1 MTVPSAD
8 ARATRAPRRVPDVV
22 TLVALSEIVASE
34 VGRAAVWT
42 TVAML
47 VLVGVIG
54 VVAAFAD
61 RRRGREIERDRSRFP
76 GTGHSPYDRG

>member
-1 MTVPSAD
+1 VTAI
-8 ARATRAPRRVPDVV
+8 AT
-22 TLVALSEIVASE
+22 SEIVASE

-47 VLVGVIG
+47 VLLGVIG

-61 RRRGREIERDRSRFP
+61 RRRGREIERDRSRSP
-76 GTGHSPYDRG
+76 GAGHSPDDRG

>member
-1 MTVPSAD
+1 VTAI
-8 ARATRAPRRVPDVV
+8 AT
-22 TLVALSEIVASE
+22 SEIVASE

-47 VLVGVIG
+47 VLLGVIG

-61 RRRGREIERDRSRFP
+61 RRRGREIERDRSR
-76 GTGHSPYDRG
+76 SPRAGPSPDDRG